1 MINDFLTEKDILD
14 YLMTS
19 DFNEGLNQ
27 DESRFLLLKY
37 KNFYRAIYAKNE
49 QLKSQ
54 LDESTMILNKIEN
67 ELNSIKNEYKSVKK
81 DLESK
86 LDKERSRKLTFIERI
101 LGKKNNKI
109 K

>member
-49 QLKSQ
+49 QLKNQ
-54 LDESTMILNKIEN
+54 LDELTTKLNSTDN
-67 ELNSIKNEYKSVKK
+67 ELNIIKTEYKSVKS
-81 DLESK
+81 DLELK
-86 LDKERSRKLTFIERI
+86 LNKESNRKLTIMERI
-101 LGKKNNKI
+101 LGKKI
-109 K
+109 KK

>member
-54 LDESTMILNKIEN
+54 LDESTTKLNKIEN
-67 ELNSIKNEYKSVKK
+67 ELMNVKTEYNSVKS

-86 LDKERSRKLTFIERI
+86 LNKEVNRKLTFIERI
-101 LGKKNNKI
+101 LGKKI
-109 K
+109 KK